1 MMRSRTAAA
10 LMRLK
15 EMDRKYN
22 IKRNE
27 ATRAQSNVSTDT
39 SLEVTPREPRAD
51 SRKSP
56 DVLAV
61 ANTLDIGD
69 TDDDPGSKV
78 LRASLKP
85 KAPSSVSN
93 YVSSAKSSPTKKSPR
108 DAMEDLVPEDDP
120 LLNLREEAPSI
131 IKESLRSPT
140 DLIPSL
146 KSISSESKSKNQR
159 KSAGSMDQP
168 KSSDESSVA
177 TILSKPSE
185 ISEMISEVVRSGQ
198 DSSAGKSDG
207 KVADAE
213 ERLTEASVRSL
224 KEDVE
229 EDTIEEAIRI
239 SEERSEV
246 ASELSRT
253 PKENDDVSASLKEEQ
268 KVEYESDTFEQASS
282 SAGSSSFVGDG
293 SKEAIRDDSARS
305 GVKQI
310 MITVHMQSASAKK
323 AAVDESPEETTSKEK
338 KIIELVPPKIVQSTS
353 ECEIGLDEELS
364 NYVRTTENVEE
375 LIPISLLKMS
385 KQTTPRK
392 HPRRGRKPRKNEN
405 TEKSESPEASD
416 QERPARQSEK
426 SFSSAITETPNLEKQ
441 KENLEE
447 ESSKNEDAAR
457 EEQEAEHAEDRDT
470 ASTSSEKLLREIPKT
485 SDVTWTLRN
494 LNRDAID
501 AIARR
506 HRLAKDTKKCGTVV
520 KLPSA
525 KCEAPDSRTGSLDN
539 LRDANLDQKKRKG
552 TSKRPKTR
560 KTSNR
565 AKPEEKQSRF
575 DCRHARKLRKQAAV
589 IRQQQEREDIRNYL
603 LELEHTRLEYG
614 IGDPAGTS
622 KLAGFKPLEF
632 PKIAA
637 FEKPDPTDESLK
649 STDESAALQER
660 ISTIRQWMKDQYT
673 LYRDYSSLAKT
684 VNAKYVPATLEDA
697 KRAIRQLQKATM
709 KSR

>member
-27 ATRAQSNVSTDT
+27 ATRAQSIVSTDT
-39 SLEVTPREPRAD
+39 SLEVTPREPLAE

-56 DVLAV
+56 DALAIV
-61 ANTLDIGD
+61 NTPDIGD
-69 TDDDPGSKV
+69 TDDGPGSKV
-78 LRASLKP
+78 SLKP
-85 KAPSSVSN
+85 SSTSN
-93 YVSSAKSSPTKKSPR
+93 DVLSAKSSPGKKSPR
-108 DAMEDLVPEDDP
+108 ETAEDLVPEDEP
-120 LLNLREEAPSI
+120 LVPLREETPPI
-131 IKESLRSPT
+131 VKESLRRPS
-140 DLIPSL
+140 DLTPSL
-146 KSISSESKSKNQR
+146 KSIISESKIK
-159 KSAGSMDQP
+159 KSI
-168 KSSDESSVA
+168 DESSVA
-177 TILSKPSE
+177 TILSKPSGVSE
-185 ISEMISEVVRSGQ
+185 IISEVDRSVQ
-198 DSSAGKSDG
+198 ETSTGKSDG
-207 KVADAE
+207 KVADDE
-213 ERLTEASVRSL
+213 ERVTQASVRSL

-239 SEERSEV
+239 SGESSEV
-246 ASELSRT
+246 ASEHHASE
-253 PKENDDVSASLKEEQ
+253 KNDDVSNGSFKEEQ

-282 SAGSSSFVGDG
+282 STGSSSFVDDE
-293 SKEAIRDDSARS
+293 SKEALRDESVRS
-305 GVKQI
+305 GVKQV
-310 MITVHMQSASAKK
+310 MITVHMQPASAKK
-323 AAVDESPEETTSKEK
+323 TPVDESPEEIPSKEK

-392 HPRRGRKPRKNEN
+392 HPRRGRKLRKNEN
-405 TEKSESPEASD
+405 TEKSGESPEASD
-416 QERPARQSEK
+416 QERSTRHSER
-426 SFSSAITETPNLEKQ
+426 SFSSAIIETSNQEKQ

-447 ESSKNEDAAR
+447 ESSKNEDAER
-457 EEQEAEHAEDRDT
+457 EEQEAEEHAEDGDT
-470 ASTSSEKLLREIPKT
+470 GSTSSEKLLRETPKT

-506 HRLAKDTKKCGTVV
+506 HRFPKDTKKYGTVV

-525 KCEAPDSRTGSLDN
+525 KCEAPDSRTSSLDN
-539 LRDANLDQKKRKG
+539 LKISSPDQKKRKG
-552 TSKRPKTR
+552 TSKRSSKAPKAR

-565 AKPEEKQSRF
+565 MKLEEKQLRF

-589 IRQQQEREDIRNYL
+589 FRQQQEREDIRNYL
-603 LELEHTRLEYG
+603 LELEHTRVEYG

-622 KLAGFKPLEF
+622 KLGGFKPLEF

-637 FEKPDPTDESLK
+637 FEKPDPTSENLK
-649 STDESAALQER
+649 SNNEMAGLQER
-660 ISTIRQWMKDQYT
+660 ISSIRQWMKDQYI

-684 VNAKYVPATLEDA
+684 VNAKYVPANLEDA
-697 KRAIRQLQKATM
+697 KRTIRQLQKATI